1 MRIAAV
7 LLGVG
12 GAALWG
18 VSRLPWLTVNVFDDK
33 SGEST
38 HELVGA
44 VWSTELTALAL
55 VLLAAM
61 VAGLVLRRTARRIIG
76 IVGAAA
82 AIAASWQP
90 LALLAGE
97 PDLARA
103 KNILTS
109 GAATERAQS
118 PVLIA
123 SWADVSGAEVHTLGP
138 ALAFCACAVALF
150 GGVLLAM
157 RPGADTVRSRAYER
171 ASSRQETLAQDMAEA
186 PDSGRVLWDA
196 LDADIDPTDPDG
208 PAADSKKPSV

>member
-7 LLGVG
+7 LLGLG

-38 HELVGA
+38 QDLVGA

-61 VAGLVLRRTARRIIG
+61 VAGLVLRRTARRIVG
-76 IVGAAA
+76 IVGALAA
-82 AIAASWQP
+82 VAASWQP
-90 LALLAGE
+90 LVLLAGQ

-109 GAATERAQS
+109 GAATERAQAPVMIS
-118 PVLIA
+118 PWAEVTG
-123 SWADVSGAEVHTLGP
+123 ADVHVLGP
-138 ALAFCACAVALF
+138 ALAFVACGVALF

-157 RPGADTVRSRAYER
+157 RPGVDTAKSHTYER
-171 ASSRQETLAQDMAEA
+171 TSSRHERLEQDLAEA

-196 LDADIDPTDPDG
+196 LDADVDPTDL
-208 PAADSKKPSV
+208 DSTYIDPK